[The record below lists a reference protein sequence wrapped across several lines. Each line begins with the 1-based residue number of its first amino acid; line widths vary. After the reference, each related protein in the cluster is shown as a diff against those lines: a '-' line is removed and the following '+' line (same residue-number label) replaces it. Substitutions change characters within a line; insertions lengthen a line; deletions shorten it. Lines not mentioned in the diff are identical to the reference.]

1 MKKLLLFVFIISLAA
16 CSKDDDP
23 TPAPTAEKKLTL
35 DLSIVS
41 GSSALQF
48 DTIMYSNAAGNVY
61 SVSRLQFYISNVQLI
76 NADSSLVNIS
86 EYNYVDARVSSTL
99 SITHTLPTSGHF
111 IGMKLQLGL
120 DTAHNKSNFLPA
132 IAENINMVWPDMM
145 GGGYHFMKFEGTYVD
160 GMNTPGFA
168 MHLGRN
174 AYIAN
179 CVISHHFDLANGSN
193 TMNLVM
199 DLNEWFV
206 NPHIFDFNVDGNSS
220 MGDMNDLLKL
230 SQNGTD
236 IFTLQ

>member
-1 MKKLLLFVFIISLAA
+1 MKNLLFVILIISFSA

-23 TPAPTAEKKLTL
+23 TPVTEKNLEFE
-35 DLSIVS
+35 LSFVS
-41 GSSALQF
+41 GSSPLQF
-48 DTIMYSNAAGNVY
+48 DTIMYTNAAGNVY
-61 SVSRLQFYISNVQLI
+61 SVSRLQFYISNIQLI
-76 NADSSLVNIS
+76 KSDSSLVTIS
-86 EYNYVDARVSSTL
+86 DYNYVDARVPSTL
-99 SITHTLPTSGHF
+99 TQKHSLSESGHF

-145 GGGYHFMKFEGTYVD
+145 GGGYHFMKFEGYYVD
-160 GMNTPGFA
+160 GLSFPGFA

-174 AYIAN
+174 AYVAN
-179 CVISHHFDLANGSN
+179 CVISHSFDLVNGN
-193 TMNLVM
+193 NKMKLVM
-199 DLNEWFV
+199 DLNEWFA
-206 NPHIFDFNVDGNSS
+206 NPHIYDFNIDGNSS